1 MLRILKLLAIGLI
14 ALSLLIGGCS
24 QSEEE
29 PAVKTAKQ
37 PTSRILV
44 PDDVRGQWKSVRIKV
59 LDKSTAKE
67 ETYTIDLGYEFTVAK
82 SKVKVKVDYFLPAFV
97 MQGRIMTSASNDL
110 RNPAARIVISEE
122 DLEIYRGWLFSRF
135 PDTHSF
141 QHERFSFSLIDFIPV
156 KVEKG

>member
-1 MLRILKLLAIGLI
+1 MLRILKLLTVGSV

-29 PAVKTAKQ
+29 PAVKIVEQ
-37 PTSRILV
+37 PTSRILI

-67 ETYTIDLGYEFTVAK
+67 EIYTIDLGYEFTVAK
-82 SKVKVKVDYFLPAFV
+82 SRVKLKVDSFLPAFV

-110 RNPAARIVISEE
+110 RNPAARIIITEE
-122 DLEIYRGWLFSRF
+122 DQEIYTGWLFSRF
-135 PDTHSF
+135 PDTHNF

-156 KVEKG
+156 KVKKG